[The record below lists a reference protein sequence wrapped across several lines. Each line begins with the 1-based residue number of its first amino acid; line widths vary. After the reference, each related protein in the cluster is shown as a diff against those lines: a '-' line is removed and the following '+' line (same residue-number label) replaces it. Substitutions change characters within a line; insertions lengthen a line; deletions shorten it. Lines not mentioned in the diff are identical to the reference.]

1 MSFEPLTLQG
11 KFVRLVPMS
20 LEHAAGLAR
29 VGLDEEIWK
38 YMRYGRI
45 CNEGEMYAWVEDLLL
60 KQAQGQ
66 DLPFTVFA
74 LDIDQPIGATRYLD
88 YQPENRA
95 VEIGGTWYARA
106 YQGTLVNTECKFLL
120 LRHAFEKLR
129 FVRVQFKTD
138 ERNMRSQHAIE
149 RMGAVREGI
158 LRDHM
163 ILPDGTLR
171 SSIYYSILASE
182 WLAVKERLAERLKNQ
197 PEKR

>member
-1 MSFEPLTLQG
+1 MSLKPVTLQG
-11 KFVRLVPMS
+11 KFVRLAPMS

-45 CNEGEMYAWVEDLLL
+45 TNEEEMYQWVEDLLL

-66 DLPFTVFA
+66 DLPFTVIA

-88 YQPENRA
+88 YQPENRS

-120 LRHAFEKLR
+120 LRHAFEYLQLA
-129 FVRVQFKTD
+129 RVQFKTD
-138 ERNMRSQHAIE
+138 IRNLRSQHAIE
-149 RMGAVREGI
+149 RLGAVREGI

-182 WLAVKERLAERLKNQ
+182 WPAVKKKLFESLK
-197 PEKR
+197 